1 MGYRWYERKT
11 FYTKYYRKDWW
22 LILNQ
27 FVVVGRLAKDINI
40 IKENNKKY
48 AVITLAIP
56 RSYKNEKG
64 EYDTD
69 FLEIIAYDNIAEN
82 TKQYVKVGDIL
93 GAKGRIEKLSQD
105 NPTCLIG
112 DKITFLSSGK
122 KSEESE

>member
-1 MGYRWYERKT
+1 M
-11 FYTKYYRKDWW
+11 
-22 LILNQ
+22 NQ
-27 FVVVGRLAKDINI
+27 FVVVGRLAKDINS

-64 EYDTD
+64 ECDTD
-69 FLEIIAYDNIAEN
+69 FLEIVAYDNIAEN

-112 DKITFLSSGK
+112 DKITFFSSGK
-122 KSEESE
+122 ELEESE

>member
-1 MGYRWYERKT
+1 MKEKRFT
-11 FYTKYYRKDWW
+11 QKYYRKDWW

-105 NPTCLIG
+105 NPTCIIG